1 MNIEV
6 GKAYTT
12 RTGKLAV
19 VTIASEHGAVGGY
32 IVYGPRDRRRRYWLA
47 SGRNTNVG
55 RKLATDLV
63 AENEYVPTD
72 DDLNY
77 FKPWL
82 RKA

>member
-1 MNIEV
+1 MNIEI

-12 RTGKLAV
+12 RTGKLAI
-19 VTIASEHGAVGGY
+19 VTMASEHGAIGGY
-32 IVYGPRDRRRRYWLA
+32 IMYAPNDRRKHYWMA

-63 AENEYVPTD
+63 TASEYVPTQQD
-72 DDLNY
+72 MDY

-82 RKA
+82 RST